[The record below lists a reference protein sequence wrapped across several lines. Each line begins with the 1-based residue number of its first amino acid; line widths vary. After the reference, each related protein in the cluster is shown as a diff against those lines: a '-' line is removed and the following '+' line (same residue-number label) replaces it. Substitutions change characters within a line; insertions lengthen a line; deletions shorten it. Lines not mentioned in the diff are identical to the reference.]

1 MKCPFCNHEESK
13 VTDSRD
19 AIEINAIRR
28 RRECCQC
35 MKRFTTFE
43 TVDVSLQVKKRDATY
58 EDFQQE
64 KLINGI
70 DAACRHTLISHDQ
83 VRALACKIKS
93 ELMARGIREIASR
106 ELGEIVMQH
115 LQKID
120 VIAYIRFAC
129 VYKRFKDVKELLEAI
144 QSISPQGVFQESET
158 NERNHV
164 VEEK

>member
-1 MKCPFCNHEESK
+1 
-13 VTDSRD
+13 
-19 AIEINAIRR
+19 
-28 RRECCQC
+28 
-35 MKRFTTFE
+35 
-43 TVDVSLQVKKRDATY
+43 
-58 EDFQQE
+58 
-64 KLINGI
+64 
-70 DAACRHTLISHDQ
+70 
-83 VRALACKIKS
+83 
-93 ELMARGIREIASR
+93 MARGIREIASR